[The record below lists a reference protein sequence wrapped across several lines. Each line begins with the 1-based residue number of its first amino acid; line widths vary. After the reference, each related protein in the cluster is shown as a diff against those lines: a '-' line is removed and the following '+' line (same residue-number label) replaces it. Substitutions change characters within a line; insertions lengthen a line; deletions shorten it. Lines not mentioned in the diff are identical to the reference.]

1 MRIWVDLPETLAA
14 RLRASGQDPSAAALE
29 ALAIDAYRVGQLTAH
44 ELCEVL
50 SVPSRTALDGVLKA
64 HGVPLEY
71 TIEDFEAER
80 ETLERHWPAQSD
92 RRGR

>member
-1 MRIWVDLPETLAA
+1 MRIWVDLPETLAE

-29 ALAIDAYRVGQLTAH
+29 ALAIDSYRVGQLTAH

-50 SVPSRTALDGVLKA
+50 GIPSRTALDGLLKA

-71 TIEDFEAER
+71 TIDEFEAER
-80 ETLERHWPAQSD
+80 EAIDRH
-92 RRGR
+92 